1 MSSNGQQ
8 TPDLASILKTLSDL
22 NSQNQQQQSQ
32 QESQPQPQSQPQS
45 QSQPTVK
52 PQAQPYHAYQQA
64 WQQQLEIASQ
74 SQKPSAPTNTPPNV
88 VEPASIIEWSAG
100 LRCVMK
106 TVAKHDNIINEI
118 RRMINVQHEH
128 EEQWFNGR
136 EALIEKQKGREEG
149 QKKLDEVLKAVG
161 GAISTA
167 PSNNTPEELAKEL
180 QTFDMK
186 VHRAQM
192 QMVREMSTR
201 LRGFGVP
208 FFGTKGDLVK
218 PARKEVES
226 GPGKDESGMIDEAE
240 LVKLQRKMLAF
251 LEDLCSE

>member
-8 TPDLASILKTLSDL
+8 TPDLASILKTLADL
-22 NSQNQQQQSQ
+22 NSQNQPQQPQQQSKPQ
-32 QESQPQPQSQPQS
+32 PQPQPQSAAKSQVQQPS
-45 QSQPTVK
+45 N
-52 PQAQPYHAYQQA
+52 AYQQA
-64 WQQQLEIASQ
+64 WQQQLDIASQ
-74 SQKPSAPTNTPPNV
+74 GPKSSATVNAPPNII
-88 VEPASIIEWSAG
+88 EPASIIEWSAG

-106 TVAKHDNIINEI
+106 TVAKHDHIINEI
-118 RRMINVQHEH
+118 RRMIKVQHEH

-136 EALIEKQKGREEG
+136 KALIEKQKGREEG
-149 QKKLDEVLKAVG
+149 QKKLEEVLKAVG

-226 GPGKDESGMIDEAE
+226 GASKDETGMIDEAE